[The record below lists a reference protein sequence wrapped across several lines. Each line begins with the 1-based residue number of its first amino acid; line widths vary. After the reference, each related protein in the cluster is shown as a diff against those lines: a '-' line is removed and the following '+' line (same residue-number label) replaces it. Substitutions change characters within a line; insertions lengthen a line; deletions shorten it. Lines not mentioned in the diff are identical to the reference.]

1 MLRVMDL
8 TLSRRGDYAL
18 RAAIDLAGAAGGF
31 RKGRDISE
39 AMAIP
44 RSYTAPVLGLLVG
57 AGLVEARA
65 GRDGG
70 YRLLRPASE
79 VSVLEIVEAAEGRL
93 ASENCPMRGGP
104 CRWSDVCAIHPTWG
118 RVSEAVRT
126 AMAGS
131 TLAELADEDARI
143 SARTGRRTPRR

>member
-1 MLRVMDL
+1 VDL

-18 RAAIDLAGAAGGF
+18 RAAIALAGAGEEF

-39 AMAIP
+39 SMAIP
-44 RSYTAPVLGLLVG
+44 RSYTAPILGILVE

-79 VSVLEIVEAAEGRL
+79 VSVLEVVEAAEGPL
-93 ASENCPMRGGP
+93 VSENCPMRGGP
-104 CRWSDVCAIHPTWG
+104 CRWSDVCAVHPTWS

-126 AMAGS
+126 AMGSS
-131 TLAELADEDARI
+131 TLADLAREDAGI
-143 SARTGRRTPRR
+143 SGRSRGGSGTRRARR